1 MKEAAFRVKAP
12 ADDLLMPLLVSNC
25 SPGIVIF
32 LQRMRSEL
40 MQNRILS
47 SEGSSMH
54 IVF

>member
-1 MKEAAFRVKAP
+1 
-12 ADDLLMPLLVSNC
+12 
-25 SPGIVIF
+25 